1 MAKFFKNV
9 KCGVIEEVENK
20 DVIRMMEESDV
31 YEEVEDP
38 AKAKAKAKK
47 EEAPAEESSKEETAE
62 AEAPKAEPKAKK

>member
-1 MAKFFKNV
+1 MAKFFKNI

-38 AKAKAKAKK
+38 AKAKAKTPK
-47 EEAPAEESSKEETAE
+47 EEAPKEETPE

>member
-1 MAKFFKNV
+1 MAKFFKNI
-9 KCGVIEEVENK
+9 KCGVIEEVEDK

-38 AKAKAKAKK
+38 TKAK
-47 EEAPAEESSKEETAE
+47 

>member
-1 MAKFFKNV
+1 MAKFFKNI

-38 AKAKAKAKK
+38 AKAKAKAPK
-47 EEAPAEESSKEETAE
+47 EEAPKEETPE

>member
-1 MAKFFKNV
+1 MAKFFKNI

-31 YEEVEDP
+31 YEGVEDP
-38 AKAKAKAKK
+38 AKAKAKAPK
-47 EEAPAEESSKEETAE
+47 EEAPKEETPE

>member
-1 MAKFFKNV
+1 MAKFFKNI

-38 AKAKAKAKK
+38 AKAKVKTPK
-47 EEAPAEESSKEETAE
+47 EEAPKEETPE